1 MENIGK
7 HPGVVVL
14 YQHGTCSYILVGMLW
29 ENILGKHP
37 GVVVRLYHGTCSSI
51 LVGVAMGK
59 HR

>member
-37 GVVVRLYHGTCSSI
+37 GVVVCYQLGTCSNI
-51 LVGVAMGK
+51 VWDVMGK
-59 HR
+59 HI

>member
-14 YQHGTCSYILVGMLW
+14 YQHGTCSYILVGILW

-37 GVVVRLYHGTCSSI
+37 GVVVCYQLGTCSNI
-51 LVGVAMGK
+51 GWDVMGK
-59 HR
+59 HI